1 MDWVRNVEPRQ
12 RRDANQTWNPDQFEG
27 PENRDEYV
35 RDRYEVACRN
45 REQLERHIAEL
56 EDFYASQ
63 HPETPLGH
71 IWRTTDLDIQVA
83 GISANLGFSYIATL
97 PPDVL
102 EWVKGRDDVIRIR
115 PDKWLYL
122 DEVELSEEPDVD
134 DSAYG
139 LCLLLQRRI
148 QVFQVE

>member
-102 EWVKGRDDVIRIR
+102 EWVKGRDEVIRIR

-134 DSAYG
+134 DSDPEVLDGEY
-139 LCLLLQRRI
+139 
-148 QVFQVE
+148 